1 MRKKM
6 ERLAKKVTALY
17 PGKLYFTDIFPG
29 GIIEHTGKYFLIWAS
44 GTICRAW
51 NTHWEAVEELEY
63 ILSTGCL

>member
-29 GIIEHTGKYFLIWAS
+29 GNIEHVGNYFLVWAS
-44 GTICRAW
+44 GVICRAW
-51 NTHWEAVEELEY
+51 ETQSEAVEELED
-63 ILSTGCL
+63 ILLAGYL

>member
-29 GIIEHTGKYFLIWAS
+29 GNIEHSEKYFLVWAS
-44 GTICRAW
+44 GAICRAW
-51 NTHWEAVEELEY
+51 KTQWEAVEELED
-63 ILSTGCL
+63 ILLGGCL

>member
-29 GIIEHTGKYFLIWAS
+29 GNIEHTGKYFLIWAS
-44 GTICRAW
+44 GVICR
-51 NTHWEAVEELEY
+51 TWETQSDVVEELED
-63 ILSTGCL
+63 ILLAGYL